1 MSTDALTD
9 QLRFMKL
16 GPEAQANIQ
25 TAKTII
31 MRELPAALDIVYEQ
45 IRAFPETAKFFSAD
59 SQIAGA
65 KSKQLAH
72 WDVISSGRFDSNYVR
87 GATAVGEVHAAIGLA
102 PRWYIGGYALVME
115 ALIGKILEERL
126 AKRGFN
132 LKPLPV
138 QQIAAELSAL
148 VKATMLDMDL
158 AISAYL
164 TAAEAARKRSEA
176 AVLTQERTNVSGSVG
191 KAMSSLSDGDL
202 TYRLADDIPA
212 EYQQLRADFN
222 GSMEKLQQTM
232 LGISA
237 TTQAIRA
244 GTEQIAVA
252 ADDLSRRSERQAA
265 SLEETAAALDE
276 ITGAVKLTAE
286 GARHARDTVTAAKAE
301 AEKAGAVVHEAM
313 GAMGGIEKSSR
324 QIGQIIS
331 VIDEIAFQTN
341 LLALNAGV
349 EAARAGDAGRGFA
362 VVAMEVRGLAQRS
375 AEAAKEIK
383 GLISA
388 SSAQVDQGVHL
399 VEATGAALQRIV
411 EQVVEINRIVG
422 NIATSAEEQATGL
435 HQVNIAVGEMD
446 QVTQQNAAMVE
457 ESTAAAHSLSEET
470 ERLAEMIDSFQTGQE
485 NIRVATSPAARALSP
500 ATARPLL
507 KAVGAAGQR
516 RRAKRARNPPAN
528 GKNSDVGSSLRL
540 ARRLKTTS

>member
-1 MSTDALTD
+1 MSTDVLAD

-31 MRELPAALDIVYEQ
+31 MRELPAALDIVYAQ
-45 IRAFPETAKFFSAD
+45 IRAFPETAKFFSSD
-59 SQIAGA
+59 GQIASA

-72 WDVISSGRFDSNYVR
+72 WDAISSGRFNSDYVR

-102 PRWYIGGYALVME
+102 PRWYIGGYALVVE
-115 ALIGKILEERL
+115 ALIGKIVEERL

-132 LKPLPV
+132 LKPPPV

-148 VKATMLDMDL
+148 VKATLLDMDL

-164 TAAEAARKRSEA
+164 TAAEAARKRAEA
-176 AVLTQERTNVSGSVG
+176 AVLSQERNNVSGSVG
-191 KAMSSLSDGDL
+191 KAMSSLADGDL

-232 LGISA
+232 LGIST

-244 GTEQIAVA
+244 GTEMIAVA

-265 SLEETAAALDE
+265 SLEETAAARDE
-276 ITGAVKLTAE
+276 ITATVKRTADGAS
-286 GARHARDTVTAAKAE
+286 HARETVAAAKTE
-301 AEKAGAVVHEAM
+301 AEKAGAVVREAM

-388 SSAQVDQGVHL
+388 SGARVDQGVHL
-399 VEATGAALQRIV
+399 VEATGTALQRIV
-411 EQVVEINRIVG
+411 EQVLEINQVVS

-435 HQVNIAVGEMD
+435 HQVNVAVSEMD
-446 QVTQQNAAMVE
+446 KVTQQNAAMVE
-457 ESTAAAHSLSEET
+457 ELTAAAHSLSEET
-470 ERLAEMIDSFQTGQE
+470 ERLAQMIGGFQIGRE
-485 NIRVATSPAARALSP
+485 NMREATSSVAKASGPAV
-500 ATARPLL
+500 ARPLF
-507 KAVGAAGQR
+507 KAVGGGGTPTAAR
-516 RRAKRARNPPAN
+516 KSAAKPSA
-528 GKNSDVGSSLRL
+528 KWEEF
-540 ARRLKTTS
+540 